1 MCLNNWYITDNNS
14 IRVKKRYAKTYVTRR
29 NRWIIKDYAKA
40 RFTLHNTFYK
50 VADKFTHA
58 RSIPL
63 NRPIWKWIESFGR
76 LECHLFRSFD
86 HSRDSKLANEHP
98 IFPRFSFFHES
109 LRRKIILPLVVV
121 LSYFFPFP
129 SPYIYRHSLMI
140 NGAGNISE
148 LQKWRGR
155 TRHAAWNFL
164 KFICPARDNGFHF
177 RKFSSATYIRSSTY
191 ETRSRI

>member
-14 IRVKKRYAKTYVTRR
+14 VRVKRYAKTYVTRR

-109 LRRKIILPLVVV
+109 LRRKIILALVVI

-129 SPYIYRHSLMI
+129 PPLHLPPLI
-140 NGAGNISE
+140 NDKREHFWITEVAGEDPS
-148 LQKWRGR
+148 RR
-155 TRHAAWNFL
+155 L
-164 KFICPARDNGFHF
+164 KFPEIHLPGQR
-177 RKFSSATYIRSSTY
+177 
-191 ETRSRI
+191 

>member
-14 IRVKKRYAKTYVTRR
+14 VRVKRYAKTYVTRR

-109 LRRKIILPLVVV
+109 LRRKIILALVVV

-140 NGAGNISE
+140 NGGEHFWITEVAGEDPS
-148 LQKWRGR
+148 RR
-155 TRHAAWNFL
+155 L
-164 KFICPARDNGFHF
+164 KFPEIHLPGQR
-177 RKFSSATYIRSSTY
+177 
-191 ETRSRI
+191 